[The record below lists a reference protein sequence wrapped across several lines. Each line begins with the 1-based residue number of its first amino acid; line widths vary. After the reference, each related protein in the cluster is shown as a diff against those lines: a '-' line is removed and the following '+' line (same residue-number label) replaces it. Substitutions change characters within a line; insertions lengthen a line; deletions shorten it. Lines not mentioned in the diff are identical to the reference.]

1 MHIRLAA
8 AALVITCL
16 LLACKQVPQIVPRL
30 QLSPASL
37 GQPLSLQQQIEVTG
51 ANQYHSLDAV
61 LEVDAQRLTVVGM
74 ALGQRVLT
82 LQFDGQQLQEQ
93 RHPLLPAQV
102 QGAEILS
109 DLQLALWP
117 ADAIRPQLPDGW
129 HLDDSASQRVL
140 YQGNQRI
147 TEIDYTAQPA
157 WLGLIE
163 IRNLRYEYRLTIRS
177 APMDN

>member
-1 MHIRLAA
+1 MRITLAA
-8 AALVITCL
+8 ATFTITCL
-16 LLACKQVPQIVPRL
+16 LPACKQVPQIIPRL

-51 ANQYHSLDAV
+51 TNQHHSLNAV
-61 LEVDAQRLTVVGM
+61 LEVDTQHLTIVGM

-82 LQFDGQQLQEQ
+82 LRFDGQQLQEQ

-102 QGAEILS
+102 QGSEILN

-117 ADAIRPQLPDGW
+117 ADAIRPHLPSGW
-129 HLDDSASQRVL
+129 HLDDSTSQRVL
-140 YQGNQRI
+140 YQDNQRI
-147 TEIDYTAQPA
+147 TEINYTAQPA